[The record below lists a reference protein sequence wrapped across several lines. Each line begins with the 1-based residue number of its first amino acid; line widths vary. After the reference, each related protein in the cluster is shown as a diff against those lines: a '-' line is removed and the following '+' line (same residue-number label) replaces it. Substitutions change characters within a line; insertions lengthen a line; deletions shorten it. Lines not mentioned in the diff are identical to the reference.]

1 MIPNYS
7 SHIKKRYW
15 EHIVS
20 VFLVFRIYRK
30 FFKFLYFDGT
40 FSIPQKLAA
49 FSFPPFLH
57 HVAACFLRARM
68 RGDWFTDCRDYEP
81 VTKNELW
88 VVRSIRPLFQ
98 MLCVHLFVSHSASTF
113 TSQRRTCFVLFFK
126 ARLFSDE
133 TTIYRDPPRLLTSP
147 SLKCPGHAQGAR
159 KQNPNLQGLNSA
171 DIVCNWIHWTLLQRL
186 ISMIKKQIHEMMGI
200 KEHLHS
206 E

>member
-15 EHIVS
+15 EHILS

-30 FFKFLYFDGT
+30 FFKFLCFDGT
-40 FSIPQKLAA
+40 FSIPQKPAA

-113 TSQRRTCFVLFFK
+113 TSQRRTCFVFVC
-126 ARLFSDE
+126 S
-133 TTIYRDPPRLLTSP
+133 IYRDPPVYLLHPAWSALVVLRVPESRTQTSRAWTPLTLCVTGSTGLLRWLWGLYAILASTFSRRL
-147 SLKCPGHAQGAR
+147 GH
-159 KQNPNLQGLNSA
+159 
-171 DIVCNWIHWTLLQRL
+171 
-186 ISMIKKQIHEMMGI
+186 
-200 KEHLHS
+200 
-206 E
+206 

>member
-15 EHIVS
+15 EHILS

-40 FSIPQKLAA
+40 FSIPQKPAA

-98 MLCVHLFVSHSASTF
+98 MLCVHLFVRHSASTF

-133 TTIYRDPPRLLTSP
+133 TTIYRDPPPRHFTLPEVPWSCSGCQKAEPKPPGLELRWHCVLLDPLDSFAKTDF
-147 SLKCPGHAQGAR
+147 H
-159 KQNPNLQGLNSA
+159 
-171 DIVCNWIHWTLLQRL
+171 D
-186 ISMIKKQIHEMMGI
+186 KKTDPWNDGY
-200 KEHLHS
+200 
-206 E
+206 

>member
-40 FSIPQKLAA
+40 FSIPQKPAA

-133 TTIYRDPPRLLTSP
+133 TTIYRDPPVYSLHPPWSALVMLRVPESRTQTSRAWTPLTLCVTGST
-147 SLKCPGHAQGAR
+147 
-159 KQNPNLQGLNSA
+159 GLFCK
-171 DIVCNWIHWTLLQRL
+171 DWFPW
-186 ISMIKKQIHEMMGI
+186 
-200 KEHLHS
+200 
-206 E
+206 

>member
-88 VVRSIRPLFQ
+88 VVRSIRCACICSWATVHQLLPPRGGLVLFCFLRLVCSLMKPPSTGIPPVYSLHPPWSALVMLRVPESRTQTSRAWTPLT
-98 MLCVHLFVSHSASTF
+98 LCVTGSTGLFCKDWF
-113 TSQRRTCFVLFFK
+113 
-126 ARLFSDE
+126 
-133 TTIYRDPPRLLTSP
+133 P
-147 SLKCPGHAQGAR
+147 
-159 KQNPNLQGLNSA
+159 
-171 DIVCNWIHWTLLQRL
+171 W
-186 ISMIKKQIHEMMGI
+186 
-200 KEHLHS
+200 
-206 E
+206 